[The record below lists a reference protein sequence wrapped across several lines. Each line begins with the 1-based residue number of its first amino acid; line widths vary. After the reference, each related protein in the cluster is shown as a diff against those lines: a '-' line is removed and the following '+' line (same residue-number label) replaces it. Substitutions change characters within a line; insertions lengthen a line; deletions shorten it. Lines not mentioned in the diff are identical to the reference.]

1 MVNHSGNK
9 KIVLKSASDRSCQW
23 EKLELSFMVQHKRE
37 KNWSEISCYEP
48 LLLTQSTLK
57 KESISGHFRFGLR
70 VQIMKGRMTGT
81 N

>member
-23 EKLELSFMVQHKRE
+23 EKLELSFMVQYNSGRKMGLKLAVME
-37 KNWSEISCYEP
+37 NLVTNSIKFKTFPKCS
-48 LLLTQSTLK
+48 LLNYDRS
-57 KESISGHFRFGLR
+57 
-70 VQIMKGRMTGT
+70 MTCE